1 MLSSAICNISL
12 MSVAT
17 ASISSGLF
25 LLGVELSSFMH
36 QPDCK
41 RQRSNLMPAVFQSN
55 KQKAPPAF
63 AARGSIVSEVLLLL
77 SLLIPMRQ
85 AIYIRR
91 KQVHL
96 VIPLQLL
103 LRRHLALAAITDGLL
118 QLREA

>member
-1 MLSSAICNISL
+1 MVVRPGRKS
-12 MSVAT
+12 M
-17 ASISSGLF
+17 
-25 LLGVELSSFMH
+25 LSSFMH

-41 RQRSNLMPAVFQSN
+41 RQRSNSMPAVFQSN

-63 AARGSIVSEVLLLL
+63 AARGSIIVSEVLLLL

-85 AIYIRR
+85 AIHIRR

-96 VIPLQLL
+96 VIALQLL